1 MMLRPGVYLQ
11 DRYEILEQI
20 GSGGMSVVYKAKCHK
35 LNRLVAIKVLKEE
48 FSTDSNFV
56 AKFKMEAQAAAGL
69 SHPNIVSIYDVIDE
83 GKLHYIVM
91 ELIEGITLKSYIA
104 KKGRLEVK
112 ESIGIAIQVAQG
124 IAAAHEQHIIH
135 RDIKPQNMI
144 ISRDGKVKV
153 ADFGIARAV
162 SAQTL
167 SSAAMG
173 SVHYISPEQ
182 ARGGYSDARSDLY
195 SLGITM
201 YEMVTGRLPFEG
213 ENTVSIALAH
223 LEDAMVPPSVYN
235 PEISISL
242 EQIILKCTE
251 KKPERRYA
259 SAGDVINDLRK
270 ALLNPEGEFVREPMP
285 DSIRDEVRS
294 VNPLEGATVQI
305 SDGELSQIKE
315 RKRPPAQQ
323 EPDREYEREAA
334 ATRRPQRQPEPAAPQ
349 RTKTKPK
356 PNQKKRQDEDE
367 VNPQIERLLAG
378 AGIVVAI
385 IIVAVVIVVFAKL
398 GGLFQFGSGKKP
410 STGSTESVVM
420 TTDAAESSSLDST
433 QVYMPDVVGMADA
446 DAEEMLKNN
455 YNLIMTRSYEF
466 FDDVQEGLVARQ
478 DPVEGTVVSKGSRVY
493 VVISNGSDKI
503 DLTTLGLET
512 LDGSTARTFLMN
524 KKLLVEIMEEES
536 ETVERGK
543 IIRYEPEKVPEGGTV
558 TLYIST
564 GPHVNLVAV
573 PNITGRPEEEAV
585 VMIEA
590 AGLTVGDTTTAN
602 HDTVPKGSIISQS
615 GGENGQIEPGGKI
628 SYVVSSGPEVSN
640 QRYVASIN
648 KTYDASSLIGP
659 GAGSAS
665 VTIIV
670 RLHQDGDG
678 GAMKEINENL
688 TQPMTI
694 TADTPIPISF
704 TGIESRNGTDQGS
717 IEVVNVDTGD
727 VLKSYPLTFFPMD

>member
-56 AKFKMEAQAAAGL
+56 SKFKMEAQAAAGL
-69 SHPNIVSIYDVIDE
+69 SHPNIVSVYDVIDE

-91 ELIEGITLKSYIA
+91 EVIEGITLKSYIA

-223 LEDAMVPPSVYN
+223 LEDAMVPPSIYN
-235 PEISISL
+235 PEITGSL

-259 SAGDVINDLRK
+259 SANDVINDLRK
-270 ALLNPEGEFVREPMP
+270 ALLNPEGEFVRDPMP
-285 DSIRDEVRS
+285 ESIRDMVAS
-294 VNPLEGATVQI
+294 TNPMDGATVQI
-305 SDGELSQIKE
+305 SDGELAQIKE
-315 RKRPPAQQ
+315 RKRPSMPP
-323 EPDREYEREAA
+323 EPVRDYQRETA
-334 ATRRPQRQPEPAAPQ
+334 ATRRPQGQPEPSPG
-349 RTKTKPK
+349 KK
-356 PNQKKRQDEDE
+356 QKHTGKKHQDDDE

-398 GGLFQFGSGKKP
+398 GGIFQFGGRSGGE
-410 STGSTESVVM
+410 TQATEAVTAAPE
-420 TTDAAESSSLDST
+420 TTDASLPDT
-433 QVYMPDVVGMADA
+433 QVYMPYVVGLADG
-446 DAEEMLKNN
+446 DAETKLTEEG
-455 YNLIMTRSYEF
+455 NLIMTRSYEY
-466 FDDVQEGLVARQ
+466 FDDVPEGFVAKQ
-478 DPVEGTVVSKGSRVY
+478 DPEAGEVVSKASRVY

-512 LDGSTARTFLMN
+512 LDRSTAKTFLTN
-524 KKLLVEIMEEES
+524 KNIVVEIIEEES
-536 ETVERGK
+536 ETIERNK

-558 TLYIST
+558 TLYVST
-564 GPHVNLVAV
+564 GPHVDMVAV
-573 PNITGRPEEEAV
+573 PNITGRTEEEAIA
-585 VMIEA
+585 MIGEA
-590 AGLTVGDTTTAN
+590 RLTPGDTTTAYS
-602 HDTVPKGSIISQS
+602 DTVPKGSIISQS
-615 GGENGQIEPGGKI
+615 GGSDGQIEVGGKI
-628 SYVVSSGPEVSN
+628 SYVVSNGPEVRH

-648 KTYDASSLIGP
+648 QTYDASSLIGP
-659 GAGSAS
+659 GAGTAS
-665 VTIIV
+665 VTIVV
-670 RLHQDGDG
+670 RLHQEGGDG
-678 GAMKEINENL
+678 EVNEAL

-704 TGIESRNGTDQGS
+704 TGIVSRNGTDQGS